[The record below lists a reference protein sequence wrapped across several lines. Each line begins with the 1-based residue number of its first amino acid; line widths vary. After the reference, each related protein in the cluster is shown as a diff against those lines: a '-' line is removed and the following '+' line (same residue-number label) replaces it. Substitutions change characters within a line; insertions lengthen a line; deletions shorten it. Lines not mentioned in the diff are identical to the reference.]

1 MPTDKTQLI
10 SASADGTIRQWNLA
24 NNQSIREIKHGAA
37 ITALAVRGDGKQIAS
52 AGADNVIKLWNAA
65 DGQPWASPDKQP
77 IAAMKGDFRAQ
88 FRVAHLE
95 RALAAVTAK
104 VADDKKAVADAEAKI
119 IATAGAVTTSQT
131 AKEAAAKTLAE
142 KTGRRQSTDR
152 CQGRRRQGTG
162 RGAGGRQADRRE
174 SRAGQ
179 GGRRR
184 KTPRTPTWP
193 RPTTKPPRRPPK
205 PTRK

>member
-1 MPTDKTQLI
+1 MI
-10 SASADGTIRQWNLA
+10 SASADGAIRQWNLT

-77 IAAMKGDFRAQ
+77 IAAMKGDFRRR
-88 FRVAHLE
+88 FRVAQFE
-95 RALAAVTAK
+95 RALAAVTTK

-119 IATAGAVTTSQT
+119 IATAGAVTASQT
-131 AKEAAAKTLAE
+131 AKDAAAKTLAE
-142 KTGRRQSTDR
+142 KTAAVKAPTDAKAAADKELAAARKPPSRPSRRPQR
-152 CQGRRRQGTG
+152 PKLRWK
-162 RGAGGRQADRRE
+162 
-174 SRAGQ
+174 
-179 GGRRR
+179 
-184 KTPRTPTWP
+184 KTPRMPTWS